1 MLSVNSGDA
10 ASFLVSAMN
19 VTNSS
24 FVKNLQSL
32 ATGSRI
38 NRAGDDVAGQ
48 SIVQGIT
55 TQTRGYSQANE
66 NIGDGI
72 SMLDTSDS
80 ALDSIQEDLQRV
92 RELTVQGQNGTLS
105 SQEKDAI
112 QSEINSRVENINNI
126 SKNSTFNGV
135 NLLKP
140 SSDISVQSG
149 ASDGDQT
156 TIIQAADTVN
166 DTGVNIDVAATT
178 GGSIGAN
185 SSFALSD
192 LNLGGSL
199 KSYSGN
205 ATATANPL
213 SGLDQMIDNV
223 SRMRSELGASRNSLD
238 STMDYNDNYNTSL
251 QAAKSQIGDADIG
264 SVVSRL
270 MSDRTVLQMQAKA
283 FGMVNNS
290 QQTALNLITGTSGR

>member
-1 MLSVNSGDA
+1 MLSVNGTDA

-19 VTNSS
+19 ARNSS
-24 FVKNLQSL
+24 LVKNLQSL

-48 SIVQGIT
+48 NIMQGLT
-55 TQTRGYSQANE
+55 TRSRGYSQANE
-66 NIGDGI
+66 NIGDGV
-72 SMLDTSDS
+72 SMLDTSDA
-80 ALDSIQEDLQRV
+80 ALGSIQEDLQRV

-126 SKNSTFNGV
+126 SQNSTFNGV

-149 ASDGDQT
+149 ANDGDQT
-156 TIIQAADTVN
+156 TIIKTADTVN

-192 LNLGGSL
+192 LNVGGSL
-199 KSYSGN
+199 GSYSGN
-205 ATATANPL
+205 TTATASPL
-213 SGLDQMIDNV
+213 SSLDQMIDNV

-283 FGMVNNS
+283 FGMVSNS
-290 QQTALNLITGTSGR
+290 QQTALNLITGTGGR

>member
-1 MLSVNSGDA
+1 MLSVNGTDA

-19 VTNSS
+19 ATNSS
-24 FVKNLQSL
+24 LVKNLQSL

-48 SIVQGIT
+48 NIMQGLT
-55 TQTRGYSQANE
+55 TRSRGYSQANE
-66 NIGDGI
+66 NIGNGI
-72 SMLDTSDS
+72 SMLDTSDA
-80 ALDSIQEDLQRV
+80 ALGSIQEDLQRV

-105 SQEKDAI
+105 FQEKDAI

-149 ASDGDQT
+149 ASDGEQT
-156 TIIQAADTVN
+156 TVIKTADTVN

-185 SSFALSD
+185 SGFPLSD
-192 LNLGGSL
+192 LNIGGSL
-199 KSYSGN
+199 GSYSGN
-205 ATATANPL
+205 TTATASPL

-238 STMDYNDNYNTSL
+238 STMDYNDQYNSSL

-264 SVVSRL
+264 SVVSKL

-290 QQTALNLITGTSGR
+290 QQTTLNLITGAGGR